1 MPGISQDEFL
11 KGVRQALG
19 KSEAGPVPDYVPLK
33 LRREDQRQRVI
44 TIEARAE
51 ARRAELLD
59 RMAEMAA
66 RNGWHVQRS
75 ASFED
80 AVGYVVSLVR
90 EKGAGLIVRSDH
102 DVLKRMPL
110 DNALRR
116 QGARVKVVKTSRSA
130 GRWQLREEMARAH
143 LGITGVDYAIAETGT
158 CVLLPRQGVSRV
170 VSLLPPI
177 HVAIVE
183 ANQVYE
189 TLDDLFALRRLAFQE
204 GRGDMGSYMSF
215 ISGPSRTAD
224 IEQTL
229 VIGVHGPKEV
239 HLVLLN
245 SAQAEGGGPNA

>member
-1 MPGISQDEFL
+1 MPSISQDEFL
-11 KGVRQALG
+11 KNLRQALG
-19 KSEAGPVPDYVPLK
+19 KPEESPVPEYVPLK
-33 LRREDQRQRVI
+33 LRRGDQRQKVI

-51 ARRAELLD
+51 ARRVELLD
-59 RMAEMAA
+59 RMAEVAA
-66 RNGWHVQRS
+66 KNGWRVQRS

-80 AVGYVVSLVR
+80 AVDYVISVVR
-90 EKGAGLIVRSDH
+90 ERRAGLVVRSDH
-102 DVLKRMPL
+102 DLLKRMSL
-110 DNALRR
+110 DTALRK
-116 QGARVKVVKTSRSA
+116 QGARVTVVKTGRSA
-130 GRWQLREEMARAH
+130 GRWQLREEMARAD

-189 TLDDLFALRRLAFQE
+189 NLDDLFALRRLAFQE

-239 HLVLLN
+239 HLVLLD
-245 SAQAEGGGPNA
+245 SVPAEVGG